1 LYYYRLLHY
10 VILAL
15 THARSCGLLYVFVFC
30 TIVIYE
36 IVSKLVFEHVIT
48 SSLGSIRYCSVNTE
62 TEPNTLSTEFFFK
75 NRSVRISQ
83 KSIFHRFRTTN
94 RTKRFSIYR
103 MPDRL
108 THPTPPPDTSHTTTD
123 TASFFFFATT
133 DTASFAE
140 SRVPTPSSPERDAA
154 TTHRAVE
161 VSGALA
167 RIPGPTAE
175 DDASRPLLLLHA
187 RAMCRRAPLLS
198 ACTAQQS
205 AEPTRRHCTATAHR
219 VLYCTRTKAIPTLQ
233 RLCNERVYKYNKT
246 RRRGVRVRLIL
257 DQEGRNIVEPSGL
270 LVLVH
275 SVPPKGVSSLKL
287 CFRRSSIRSMNHG
300 YRTKCTVLRRSLL
313 TALPTGT
320 GSSHGRPCL
329 NKKQSGMCMVT

>member
-103 MPDRL
+103 MPDRQ
-108 THPTPPPDTSHTTTD
+108 TDPPHPQTQVTQLPILHL
-123 TASFFFFATT
+123 FFF
-133 DTASFAE
+133 
-140 SRVPTPSSPERDAA
+140 
-154 TTHRAVE
+154 
-161 VSGALA
+161 L
-167 RIPGPTAE
+167 
-175 DDASRPLLLLHA
+175 RPPILHLLLKAACLLHHL
-187 RAMCRRAPLLS
+187 RNG
-198 ACTAQQS
+198 TQ
-205 AEPTRRHCTATAHR
+205 
-219 VLYCTRTKAIPTLQ
+219 
-233 RLCNERVYKYNKT
+233 
-246 RRRGVRVRLIL
+246 RRR
-257 DQEGRNIVEPSGL
+257 
-270 LVLVH
+270 
-275 SVPPKGVSSLKL
+275 
-287 CFRRSSIRSMNHG
+287 
-300 YRTKCTVLRRSLL
+300 TVLW
-313 TALPTGT
+313 
-320 GSSHGRPCL
+320 
-329 NKKQSGMCMVT
+329 K